1 MREAAE
7 ALKGLPLP
15 LTTGVHLERV
25 NSYPVAHIREKEMTK
40 FIALALVLL
49 FGSAQAQSLQ
59 GRDFNGD
66 GTADGYFDTAQ
77 NITWLADANYY
88 VTTGGA
94 PNTNPYTQS
103 NLGPGQVRLINALPW
118 LATLNLGGVSGWRL
132 PQRFIQQG
140 SLDPDNQYCNLT
152 SCMPGLNWPSELS
165 FLATA
170 LGGSTGPF
178 GNIQPGDYMAYD
190 RTGNHQYVQ
199 LINPLSGYSDITDE
213 TGLVWGY
220 VWAVH
225 DGAVGAPVT
234 PVPEPSTY
242 ALMLVGLAAATARWW
257 RRSPAVA

>member
-1 MREAAE
+1 
-7 ALKGLPLP
+7 
-15 LTTGVHLERV
+15 
-25 NSYPVAHIREKEMTK
+25 MTK
-40 FIALALVLL
+40 FIALALALL
-49 FGSAQAQSLQ
+49 FSSAQAQSLQ

-66 GTADGYFDTAQ
+66 GTVDGYFDTAQ

-88 VTTGGA
+88 ATSGG
-94 PNTNPYTQS
+94 PLDTNPFTHYPPVS
-103 NLGPGQVRLINALPW
+103 LAPGQIRLTTALSW
-118 LATLNLGGVSGWRL
+118 LDTLVLGGVSGWRL

-140 SLDPDNQYCNLT
+140 STDPDNPYCNPT
-152 SCMPGLNWPSELS
+152 ACMPGLNWPSELS

-170 LGGSTGPF
+170 LGGSPGPF

-190 RTGNHQYVQ
+190 LAGNHRYVQ
-199 LINPLSGYSDITDE
+199 LISPLSGYSDITDE

-220 VWAVH
+220 AWAVH

-257 RRSPAVA
+257 RRSPTVA